1 MKRFILATHAYM
13 SKGIKSSLEL
23 ILGKQE
29 NLSVYCAYAEGEPF
43 FKPLVI
49 QEVEDHPEDEFV
61 IMTDL
66 FGGSVN
72 NELLELTTRRN
83 VHVVTGTNLILA
95 MSILLTCPES
105 DDVAATIRNCVEDA
119 KTGIVYCN
127 DMEIDSDLDEL

>member
-72 NELLELTTRRN
+72 NELLELTTRAN
-83 VHVVTGTNLILA
+83 YIKFKYYL
-95 MSILLTCPES
+95 
-105 DDVAATIRNCVEDA
+105 
-119 KTGIVYCN
+119 
-127 DMEIDSDLDEL
+127 

>member
-29 NLSVYCAYAEGEPF
+29 NLSVYCAYAEGKPF

-49 QEVEDHPEDEFV
+49 QEVDEHPEDEFV

-72 NELLELTTRRN
+72 NELLELTTRGN

>member
-29 NLSVYCAYAEGEPF
+29 NLSIYCAYAEGEPF

-49 QEVEDHPEDEFV
+49 QEVEDHPGDEFV

-72 NELLELTTRRN
+72 NELLELTTRGN

>member
-43 FKPLVI
+43 FNPLVI

-72 NELLELTTRRN
+72 NELLELTTRGN